1 MDIAVSEPRSSE
13 RGGITSQICPSAQ
26 PGMRDARVLGVIG
39 GTPEAPLVS
48 YLNDTLTLT
57 DDVIALTAP
66 AHPSDVL
73 RIAARCEESKCCHF
87 DGEKCHLATRIV
99 QILPA
104 VVDALPACLI
114 RAECRWY
121 LQEGRPACLRCP
133 QVITRNHNPTD
144 DMIRAARVPLT
155 EP

>member
-1 MDIAVSEPRSSE
+1 MENAVSEARSPE
-13 RGGITSQICPSAQ
+13 PQRITGQMCPSAQ
-26 PGMRDARVLGVIG
+26 PGMRDARVLGVIA
-39 GTPEAPLVS
+39 GTPDAPLVS
-48 YLNDTLTLT
+48 YLNETLALT
-57 DDVIALTAP
+57 ENVIAMTAP

-114 RAECRWY
+114 RGECRWY

-133 QVITRNHNPTD
+133 QVITRNHNPTG
-144 DMIRAARVPLT
+144 DMIRAARVPLS